1 MNETESEGEETLEE
15 EDISSVVPDTEP
27 EKELSPRERERESR
41 ASVRKEL
48 RDQRQIMRDLRQ
60 RVKNG
65 ENLTDDIEA
74 CKGQIDLLYKELQA
88 IEEGGHT
95 TFLAAKQVIAPK
107 MNYSEKKENL
117 KLEIKATKKEITE
130 LEDSLY
136 EPNLTDQVRDEIIGE
151 ISRLKKE
158 LEDLAEEMN
167 AILQFNHTRFVE
179 AREENKESII
189 KVQEEQALEV
199 EKDSLRRDLE
209 KANEDSNLD
218 LANEII
224 AKIANVE
231 DKIKNLSRPKEDAFL
246 EQFEDN
252 QEDPFLE
259 R

>member
-1 MNETESEGEETLEE
+1 
-15 EDISSVVPDTEP
+15 
-27 EKELSPRERERESR
+27 
-41 ASVRKEL
+41 
-48 RDQRQIMRDLRQ
+48 
-60 RVKNG
+60 
-65 ENLTDDIEA
+65 
-74 CKGQIDLLYKELQA
+74 
-88 IEEGGHT
+88 
-95 TFLAAKQVIAPK
+95 LAAKQVIAPK